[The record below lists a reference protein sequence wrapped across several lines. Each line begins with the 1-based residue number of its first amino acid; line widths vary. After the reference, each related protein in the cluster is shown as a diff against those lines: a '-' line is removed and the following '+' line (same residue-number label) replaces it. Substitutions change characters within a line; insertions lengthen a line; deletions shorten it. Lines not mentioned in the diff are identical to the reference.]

1 MPQYQTFGPDP
12 SKFDDPT
19 IYHIREVTDD
29 MTDEQKRDIY
39 GVKSFPKSD
48 LSDLIA
54 GKVADK
60 DFSNAKPTN
69 QVNANTFHAYVEPYV
84 RPLTEE
90 DMAWLKERGDR
101 VGPFIIPP
109 RGKRSYKEI
118 WAEEDGQV
126 SVDGT
131 HSHERLPPNQA
142 RGSLEDM
149 DDETAE
155 TDQISNGPMMNRLLS
170 CMRFEHRMSPTDD
183 KDKPNGLTNGTNGDV
198 NMNSTD
204 AAETA
209 NATNEDNKSLPSATA
224 MPENAL
230 PASARNPSNAPKLN
244 GIEMDERL
252 KQELRFIG
260 FIGQDA
266 EPDYEGHF
274 DDEVAERLR
283 MLQAELKEVS
293 IINGAKKARIEML
306 AKDQMAHQ
314 EYSTILDDLNNQVQG
329 QWLKSSRG
337 ANKKKNPPKNKAG
350 GAGGG
355 SHPIAVGNSRASVA
369 RSTISDQTRQLM
381 TRREKWANQI
391 GPIFDEEITKVRTE
405 GESIFT
411 DDIMEPLIR
420 AERERW
426 DEEAE

>member
-1 MPQYQTFGPDP
+1 
-12 SKFDDPT
+12 
-19 IYHIREVTDD
+19 
-29 MTDEQKRDIY
+29 
-39 GVKSFPKSD
+39 
-48 LSDLIA
+48 
-54 GKVADK
+54 
-60 DFSNAKPTN
+60 
-69 QVNANTFHAYVEPYV
+69 
-84 RPLTEE
+84 
-90 DMAWLKERGDR
+90 
-101 VGPFIIPP
+101 
-109 RGKRSYKEI
+109 
-118 WAEEDGQV
+118 
-126 SVDGT
+126 
-131 HSHERLPPNQA
+131 
-142 RGSLEDM
+142 M

-170 CMRFEHRMSPTDD
+170 CMRFEHRISPTDE
-183 KDKPNGLTNGTNGDV
+183 KEKPNGVTNSTNGDV
-198 NMNSTD
+198 NMNGTD
-204 AAETA
+204 SADTV
-209 NATNEDNKSLPSATA
+209 NATSEDKSLPSATA
-224 MPENAL
+224 IPETAL

-244 GIEMDERL
+244 GVEMDERL

-293 IINGAKKARIEML
+293 IINGAKKARIEKL

-337 ANKKKNPPKNKAG
+337 ANKKKNPPKAKAG

-405 GESIFT
+405 GDSIFT

>member
-1 MPQYQTFGPDP
+1 M
-12 SKFDDPT
+12 
-19 IYHIREVTDD
+19 
-29 MTDEQKRDIY
+29 
-39 GVKSFPKSD
+39 
-48 LSDLIA
+48 
-54 GKVADK
+54 
-60 DFSNAKPTN
+60 
-69 QVNANTFHAYVEPYV
+69 
-84 RPLTEE
+84 
-90 DMAWLKERGDR
+90 
-101 VGPFIIPP
+101 
-109 RGKRSYKEI
+109 
-118 WAEEDGQV
+118 DGN
-126 SVDGT
+126 
-131 HSHERLPPNQA
+131 HSIERLPPNQA
-142 RGSLEDM
+142 RGNLEDM

-170 CMRFEHRMSPTDD
+170 CMRFEHRTSPADD

-198 NMNSTD
+198 IMNGTD
-204 AAETA
+204 TAETA
-209 NATNEDNKSLPSATA
+209 NATNEHHRSLPSATA
-224 MPENAL
+224 IPENAL
-230 PASARNPSNAPKLN
+230 PASARNPSNAPKLT

-266 EPDYEGHF
+266 EPEYEGHY

-314 EYSTILDDLNNQVQG
+314 EYSTILDDLNNQVHG

-337 ANKKKNPPKNKAG
+337 ANKKKNPPKTKAG

-355 SHPIAVGNSRASVA
+355 SHPITVGNSRASVA

>member
-29 MTDEQKRDIY
+29 MTDEEKRGIY

-118 WAEEDGQV
+118 WAEEDGQI
-126 SVDGT
+126 SVDGN
-131 HSHERLPPNQA
+131 HSIERLPPNQA
-142 RGSLEDM
+142 RGTLEDM

-170 CMRFEHRMSPTDD
+170 CMRFEHRASLTDE
-183 KDKPNGLTNGTNGDV
+183 KDKSNNLTNGTNGDV
-198 NMNSTD
+198 NMNGTD
-204 AAETA
+204 PAETV

-224 MPENAL
+224 IPENAL

-266 EPDYEGHF
+266 EPDYEGHY

-314 EYSTILDDLNNQVQG
+314 EYSTILDDLNNQVQS

-337 ANKKKNPPKNKAG
+337 ANKKKNPPKTKAG

-391 GPIFDEEITKVRTE
+391 GPIFDEEITKVRTV